1 MTSGDKFMLNDV
13 ADLPITPAEL
23 EQNAGLD
30 LRAGLA
36 TTVYRGLFWR
46 NSQHLRSLLFI
57 EVFSLGL
64 ILIFVMPVGFLAVK
78 RSGNL
83 PSDGADIANLFL
95 LFLVGSVLI
104 LVLANIWLVNQA
116 KDWKSVAKLLRQV
129 DKYNRVVKSLAMLNQ
144 LSRTETNRQGGNSL
158 AAEKVLQ
165 ALRVT
170 KNSLLQA
177 IKIEIIRTKQGGMA
191 QPDELMVTLEDNLTS
206 LVAGELDPPTDQ
218 YGYLLD
224 EALQIAMSVEQQ
236 MRDF

>member
-1 MTSGDKFMLNDV
+1 MLNDV
-13 ADLPITPAEL
+13 AELPITPAEL
-23 EQNAGLD
+23 EQSGGLD
-30 LRAGLA
+30 LRAGLV
-36 TTVYRGLFWR
+36 TTVYRGVFWR
-46 NSQHLRSLLFI
+46 NPQQLRSLLFI

-83 PSDGADIANLFL
+83 PNDGAEIANLFL
-95 LFLVGSVLI
+95 LFLAGSVLI
-104 LVLANIWLVNQA
+104 LALANIWLVNQA
-116 KDWKSVAKLLRQV
+116 KRWKSVAKLLRQV

-144 LSRTETNRQGGNSL
+144 LSRTENNLQGDNSL
-158 AAEKVLQ
+158 EGEKVLR

-177 IKIEIIRTKQGGMA
+177 IKIEIIRTKQGVMA
-191 QPDELMVTLEDNLTS
+191 RPNELMVTLENNLTS

-236 MRDF
+236 MRDL

>member
-1 MTSGDKFMLNDV
+1 MLNDL
-13 ADLPITPAEL
+13 ADLPITPTEL
-23 EQNAGLD
+23 EQSAGLD

-46 NSQHLRSLLFI
+46 NSQHLRSLLLI

-83 PSDGADIANLFL
+83 LSDGADIANVFL
-95 LFLVGSVLI
+95 LFFFGSVLI

-116 KDWKSVAKLLRQV
+116 KQWKSVAKLLRQV
-129 DKYNRVVKSLAMLNQ
+129 DKYNRVVKSLGMLNQ
-144 LSRTETNRQGGNSL
+144 LSRTEKNCQGDSSL
-158 AAEKVLQ
+158 EAEKVLR

-170 KNSLLQA
+170 KNSLLQG

-191 QPDELMVTLEDNLTS
+191 RPDELMVTLENNLTS
-206 LVAGELDPPTDQ
+206 LVAGELDRSTDQ
-218 YGYLLD
+218 YSYLLD
-224 EALQIAMSVEQQ
+224 EALQIAISVEQQ
-236 MRDF
+236 MRDL